1 MLGCPQRPF
10 LLIKNLNL
18 IIKNKDL
25 KSNYSNSSDSR
36 NDNNNEWKY
45 NCNNDNNIVDDKNNS
60 SNINKKFFDNNNND
74 QKLQL
79 RLNSIHSSF
88 IPNRWLNK

>member
-1 MLGCPQRPF
+1 MAGIN
-10 LLIKNLNL
+10 LIKNLKAL
-18 IIKNKDL
+18 IYVRVPLETIPTNQKLKFDNKNKDL

-74 QKLQL
+74 QKL
-79 RLNSIHSSF
+79 
-88 IPNRWLNK
+88 